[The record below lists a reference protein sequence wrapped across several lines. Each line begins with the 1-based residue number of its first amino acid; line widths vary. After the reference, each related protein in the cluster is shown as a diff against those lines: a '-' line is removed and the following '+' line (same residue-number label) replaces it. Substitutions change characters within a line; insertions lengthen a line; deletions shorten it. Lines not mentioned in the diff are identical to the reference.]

1 AIRYVGETYP
11 ELKDLYTNRH
21 LLSQK
26 ERQVLVQ
33 MKQWNEESG
42 TVYDFVNRQGNLEDL
57 QDKIIRKKLHVKHSI
72 SHVSAVVQKFA
83 KVHQAEQILA
93 QAEEKKKELE
103 TKGNTFKRVV
113 LRDQTLL
120 KEYQAVQ
127 ERIEKAKEVLQLK
140 QELVKENGEA
150 RQAELEE
157 LKLSYHQ
164 FQEKENRLDGLLEVS
179 DILERTRQKMRQEA
193 KEREYEHQQEIR
205 RQKMKNRGLEL

>member
-1 AIRYVGETYP
+1 M
-11 ELKDLYTNRH
+11 
-21 LLSQK
+21 
-26 ERQVLVQ
+26 VQ